1 MRVHRLAM
9 AELRRLTSGPL
20 LRLALAAMLV
30 IPTLY
35 AGLYLYA
42 NRDPYAN
49 LRDIP
54 AAVVVEDAGT
64 TLASGERMA
73 VGYMLGMKL
82 L

>member
-1 MRVHRLAM
+1 
-9 AELRRLTSGPL
+9 
-20 LRLALAAMLV
+20 MLV

-35 AGLYLYA
+35 AGLYLYG